1 MASGSP
7 QIKGPNTLCSAL
19 YFMACVILQPGVSRP
34 MASYDRVDH
43 WLSVNLQQPRMKIR
57 PGTTQVLP
65 RATPSRHHRSQNLHC
80 AGGIATP
87 TPGTTKQ
94 VGKCLPVFMQ
104 TRPGTCFEQPLQT
117 IVGTRQPALRVI
129 NDPDGGVAVGGDINQ
144 RAKRLST
151 RADLSGSS
159 PDSGC
164 SSPDESGLQHF
175 Q

>member
-1 MASGSP
+1 
-7 QIKGPNTLCSAL
+7 
-19 YFMACVILQPGVSRP
+19 
-34 MASYDRVDH
+34 
-43 WLSVNLQQPRMKIR
+43 MKIR

-104 TRPGTCFEQPLQT
+104 TRPGTCFEQPLKT
-117 IVGTRQPALRVI
+117 IVGTRQPAPRVI

-144 RAKRLST
+144 RTKRLST
-151 RADLSGSS
+151 RGGLIRQQPGLGVLQAQMNQDCSTFSEDSAIGQHQRGDLHQRVNPPQRLLSRPLLPTAGSAQRKRHRAALKRDL
-159 PDSGC
+159 DSR
-164 SSPDESGLQHF
+164 
-175 Q
+175 